1 MDATRLAVALS
12 HANVGAFL
20 RVLRQGESSQGDDA
34 YTIINGGAHFSSFD
48 AHPFGELP
56 TTRGGR
62 AAGAYQFLP
71 TTWADLRRRY
81 PWALPDFAPRSQD
94 AGAVLLINDR
104 GALDAVMAGRIETAI
119 GKLRPTWTSLPGASE
134 NSGRYTMARALDVYR
149 QHGGRLAA
157 DQSDTQP
164 AAPIEERGVPY
175 VPPEPQQ
182 EAPMP
187 ALMALAQ
194 ILFSAFTPV
203 AQTYISEKINKAT
216 RSGDPAVGQGVAKAA
231 IDAAQ
236 QVLKIPDLP
245 TPEATAAA
253 VVAAAQQNPDAIQAA
268 EKASVDY
275 LEKIAPLLDKIA
287 AHDLA
292 VWDAEVRGQDAAAE
306 RGRADGENDIA
317 PMLVR
322 AVLGLITL
330 SLTFMFGIMALQTLY
345 SAQHEPSTAMLT
357 LAGPLIGTIFSGL
370 GMMLAYR
377 FGTTRNNSLKDLT
390 VEQLSRRK

>member
-1 MDATRLAVALS
+1 MMDATRLAVALS

-81 PWALPDFAPRSQD
+81 PWALPDFSARSQD
-94 AGAVLLINDR
+94 AGAVLLVHDR
-104 GALDAVMAGRIETAI
+104 GALDDVMAGRIETAI
-119 GKLRPTWTSLPGASE
+119 AKLRPTWTSLPGASE
-134 NSGRYTMARALDVYR
+134 NSGRYTLARARDVFLRY
-149 QHGGRLAA
+149 GGALAGA
-157 DQSDTQP
+157 DTQAP
-164 AAPIEERGVPY
+164 APIEERGVPY

>member
-1 MDATRLAVALS
+1 MMDATRLAVALS

-104 GALDAVMAGRIETAI
+104 GALADVIAGRLDAAI
-119 GKLRPTWTSLPGASE
+119 VKLRPEWTSLPGASE
-134 NSGRYTMARALDVYR
+134 NSGRYTLARARDVFLRY
-149 QHGGRLAA
+149 GGALAGA
-157 DQSDTQP
+157 DTQAP
-164 AAPIEERGVPY
+164 APIEERGVPY

>member
-1 MDATRLAVALS
+1 MSATAEQIRAALAHRNGRAM
-12 HANVGAFL
+12 L
-20 RVLRQGESSQGDDA
+20 RVIREGESSQTDDA
-34 YTIINGGAHFSSFD
+34 YSVVNGGAHFSDFSR
-48 AHPFGELP
+48 HPYEGMRSP
-56 TTRGGR
+56 PGR
-62 AAGAYQFLP
+62 AAGAYQFIA
-71 TTWADLRRRY
+71 TTWGDVVRRFPNDCR
-81 PWALPDFAPRSQD
+81 DFSPASQD
-94 AGAVLLINDR
+94 FGAVVKLDDR
-104 GALDAVMAGRIETAI
+104 GALADVIAGRLDAAI
-119 GKLRPTWTSLPGASE
+119 VKLRPEWTSLPGASE
-134 NSGRYTMARALDVYR
+134 NSGRYTLARARDVFLRY
-149 QHGGRLAA
+149 GGALAGA
-157 DQSDTQP
+157 DTQAP
-164 AAPIEERGVPY
+164 APIEERGVPY

>member
-1 MDATRLAVALS
+1 MDPLRLSVALS
-12 HANVGAFL
+12 NANVGAFL
-20 RVLRQGESSQGDDA
+20 RVLREGETNQTDGA
-34 YTIINGGAHFSSFD
+34 YRLINGGASFESF
-48 AHPFGELP
+48 AEHPFGDLP

-71 TTWADLRRRY
+71 TTWARLRARF
-81 PWALPDFAPRSQD
+81 PDDLPDFSPDSQD
-94 AGAVLLINDR
+94 RGAVLLIDGR
-104 GALDAVMAGRIETAI
+104 GALDDVLAGRLEAAI
-119 GKLRPTWTSLPGASE
+119 VKLRPEWTSLPGASE
-134 NSGRYTMARALDVYR
+134 NSGRYTLARARDVFLRY
-149 QHGGRLAA
+149 GGALAGA
-157 DQSDTQP
+157 DTQAP
-164 AAPIEERGVPY
+164 APIEERGVPY